1 MNLVTL
7 KTTPGKDKP
16 TEGGMCNVK
25 NSKVFTHKLTKLR
38 ADGTSVF
45 LLAARATAQGH
56 NANGR
61 GVNGIKIFHSL
72 HSVISSQSA
81 LSMAEI
87 CPASRGNPGSK
98 EPARALPPA
107 NKWRC
112 GYSLEQ
118 PYF

>member
-7 KTTPGKDKP
+7 KITPGKDEP

-25 NSKVFTHKLTKLR
+25 SSKVSAHKLTKLR
-38 ADGTSVF
+38 ADGTSVY
-45 LLAARATAQGH
+45 LLAAGATAQGH

-61 GVNGIKIFHSL
+61 GVSGIKIFHSL

-87 CPASRGNPGSK
+87 GPVSRGNPGSK
-98 EPARALPPA
+98 EPARALPPG
-107 NKWRC
+107 NKQRC
-112 GYSLEQ
+112 DYSLEQ
-118 PYF
+118 PCF